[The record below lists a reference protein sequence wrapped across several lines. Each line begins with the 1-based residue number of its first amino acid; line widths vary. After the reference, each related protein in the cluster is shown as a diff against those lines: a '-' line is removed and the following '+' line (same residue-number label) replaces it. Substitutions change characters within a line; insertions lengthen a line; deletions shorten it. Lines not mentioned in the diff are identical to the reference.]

1 MQSISKFIFGPTK
14 EERVRAVQRQLRQE
28 QRALDREIRQI
39 DLATTRVKADIKRIA
54 RKGDT
59 RNAKLLAREAVRSN
73 KHRTR
78 LITSKARLNSIAM
91 QLQQQLSMF
100 KVTGNMQK
108 STEIMRLSNQLVRV
122 PEMSQ
127 SMRAMGSE
135 LMKAGVLEEM
145 MEDTLEASALG
156 DDQDVEEEAQ
166 AEVDNVL
173 YEITDGKL
181 GQADSTQKLP
191 TLERPQA
198 AEDAAENGPEAE
210 HIESMQSALS
220 GLLRG

>member
-59 RNAKLLAREAVRSN
+59 RNAKLLAREVVRSN

-166 AEVDNVL
+166 AEVDL
-173 YEITDGKL
+173 SLI
-181 GQADSTQKLP
+181 
-191 TLERPQA
+191 
-198 AEDAAENGPEAE
+198 
-210 HIESMQSALS
+210 HI
-220 GLLRG
+220 